1 MTRSE
6 LAKLSGLSVPTVSG
20 IVSDL
25 LADGYLDTE
34 RMPATRNRSGPRASA
49 LTLAAD
55 GHHVV
60 GVYVGC
66 DRLLVGTC
74 DLRGVLVH
82 ADAVPLDRAMPA
94 ETVLGIAARRVRDE
108 LARAMRDGRD
118 VLGVGVAVPGP
129 VDPSGRRSLLTVDP
143 RWRGLAVAD
152 RLEQAL
158 GTPVVIEYNAQAI
171 ALAEARRRDAED
183 AEDLLYLHVGHSLGT
198 GSVVGGASSRRGTHG
213 VAELGHLRVCDTGP
227 RCEYGAVGC
236 LSALVCAPYLQAR
249 MEAAAKESPV
259 LADAAKAAED
269 TSCAAPLTA
278 LQRAA
283 EAGDPAAGGI
293 LAEYVDHLSTGLAA
307 AMNLLSPARIVLG
320 GMLADGEPA
329 LFGRIQAATRDKVFP
344 LMADRTVVER
354 LALGR
359 DAGVIGAAAVAL
371 DRLFYTT
378 ARPAEM
384 TVPIPTR

>member
-1 MTRSE
+1 
-6 LAKLSGLSVPTVSG
+6 
-20 IVSDL
+20 
-25 LADGYLDTE
+25 
-34 RMPATRNRSGPRASA
+34 
-49 LTLAAD
+49 
-55 GHHVV
+55 
-60 GVYVGC
+60 
-66 DRLLVGTC
+66 
-74 DLRGVLVH
+74 
-82 ADAVPLDRAMPA
+82 
-94 ETVLGIAARRVRDE
+94 
-108 LARAMRDGRD
+108 
-118 VLGVGVAVPGP
+118 
-129 VDPSGRRSLLTVDP
+129 
-143 RWRGLAVAD
+143 
-152 RLEQAL
+152 
-158 GTPVVIEYNAQAI
+158 
-171 ALAEARRRDAED
+171 
-183 AEDLLYLHVGHSLGT
+183 
-198 GSVVGGASSRRGTHG
+198 
-213 VAELGHLRVCDTGP
+213 
-227 RCEYGAVGC
+227 
-236 LSALVCAPYLQAR
+236 